1 MIPARTSGTLL
12 EKSVTAYIGLGSN
25 LQQPIQQ
32 LSQALQRLAKIP
44 QTRLMTASPFYQ
56 SAPLGPADQ
65 PDYIN
70 AVAALATGLSPLE
83 LLDALQAIERQ
94 QGRVRQGKR
103 WGPRT
108 LDLDLLLYGDQQIHT
123 DRLTVPHPG
132 LGERNF
138 VLYPLSDIAG
148 KDLHIP
154 GSETLGHL
162 LEACPAQGL
171 ELLETC

>member
-1 MIPARTSGTLL
+1 MIPARRNETSP

-32 LSQALQRLAKIP
+32 VKQALLHLAELP
-44 QTRLMTASPFYQ
+44 QTHLLNASPLYR

-70 AVAALATGLSPLE
+70 AVAALATRLSPLA
-83 LLDALQAIERQ
+83 LLDALQTIERQ
-94 QGRVRQGKR
+94 QGRVREGER

-108 LDLDLLLYGDQQIHT
+108 LDLDLLLYAEQKIQN
-123 DRLTVPHPG
+123 DRLRVPHPG

-138 VLYPLSDIAG
+138 VLYP
-148 KDLHIP
+148 
-154 GSETLGHL
+154 
-162 LEACPAQGL
+162 
-171 ELLETC
+171 